1 VEPDAVLVL
10 NAGSS
15 SLKYAAVEPGGA
27 RGGLVERIGEPGGDA
42 PDHGDAVARVARSLA
57 GRRFA
62 AVGHR
67 VVHGADRY
75 RRPVLVDDA
84 VLAGIEELAELAPLH
99 NPAAAAG
106 IRAARAALP
115 GVPQVA
121 VFDTAFHA
129 TLPPAASTYALDRE
143 LSARYGI
150 RRYGFHGISV
160 RYVVA
165 ASARLLG
172 RPVGDLNLV
181 VLHLGNGAS
190 ATAVAGGSSVDTSM
204 GMTPLEGLVM
214 GTRTGDIDPAV
225 AFHLARV
232 AGLSVD
238 EIEDR
243 YQHAGGL
250 VGLCGDN
257 DLRAVQARAEAGDPR
272 AELAL
277 DVYCHRIR
285 RYVGAFHAVLGR
297 LDAVVFTAGVGEHSA
312 VVRQRS
318 LAGLDALGIVLDPA
332 ANASGSGGARIVS
345 ARGGRVTVCVVP
357 TDEERGIAEETASLL
372 RLPGW

>member
-1 VEPDAVLVL
+1 M
-10 NAGSS
+10 
-15 SLKYAAVEPGGA
+15 
-27 RGGLVERIGEPGGDA
+27 
-42 PDHGDAVARVARSLA
+42 
-57 GRRFA
+57 
-62 AVGHR
+62 
-67 VVHGADRY
+67 VHGADRY
-75 RRPVLVDDA
+75 RRPVRVDDA
-84 VLAGIEELAELAPLH
+84 VLSAIEELAELAPLH

-106 IRAARAALP
+106 IRAAWSALP
-115 GVPQVA
+115 DVAQVA
-121 VFDTAFHA
+121 VFDTAYHA

-172 RPVGDLNLV
+172 RPVEDLNLV

-225 AFHLARV
+225 AFHLARI

-243 YQHAGGL
+243 YQHAGVSRRFCCRTAWGPKAAI
-250 VGLCGDN
+250 
-257 DLRAVQARAEAGDPR
+257 RAASCVMRASSSSSGTTSWTSPQLAAVAASIVSPVSSSHAAREAPIMAGIRAAWITDGMPTATSGMPKAAPAPATRRSQETATSSPAPRHQPERRAMTGAGQA
-272 AELAL
+272 L
-277 DVYCHRIR
+277 
-285 RYVGAFHAVLGR
+285 
-297 LDAVVFTAGVGEHSA
+297 TASHSA
-312 VVRQRS
+312 
-318 LAGLDALGIVLDPA
+318 
-332 ANASGSGGARIVS
+332 
-345 ARGGRVTVCVVP
+345 
-357 TDEERGIAEETASLL
+357 ASLPMKASAAAWSSPAISL
-372 RLPGW
+372 MSAPPMNALSPAPRSTMTRQSSSRESL